1 MHAILH
7 AKNIFTVVILD
18 FVVYFVFGSD
28 EMMMM
33 MILEKGPKRILLI
46 WAHLISVVSC
56 FYSSLA

>member
-33 MILEKGPKRILLI
+33 ILEKGPKRILLI